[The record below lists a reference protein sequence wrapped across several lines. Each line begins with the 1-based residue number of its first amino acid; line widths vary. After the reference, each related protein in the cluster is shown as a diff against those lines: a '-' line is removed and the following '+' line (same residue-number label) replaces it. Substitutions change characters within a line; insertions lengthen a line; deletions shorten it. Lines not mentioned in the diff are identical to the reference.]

1 MSGLLRVD
9 NLRVR
14 FRAKSGLRALVERDP
29 DPFIDAVRD
38 VSFFVERG
46 ETLALIGESGC
57 GKTTLA
63 RAIMGLVPAQSG
75 SILFRGDEMR
85 GGSRARFARLRRE
98 AAIVLQDPVGS
109 LSPRMRIAEIIAEP
123 LNIWKIDVDPMAEAA
138 RLLRLVGLP
147 DYFATRYPHQLS
159 GGQARRVGVARAL
172 AASPRLLVADEPTA
186 GLDVSVQG
194 EILNLLV
201 ELQRK
206 TGIGILLITHNLGVA
221 RHVSDYV
228 AIMYLGR
235 IVERG
240 ATAEIFAAP
249 RHPYTRALLSA
260 APNPPGAAPAPRVS
274 LRGETP
280 GLLRRPSGCEFH
292 PRCPFA
298 REKCRAEFPPL
309 ARENARDYACHYPLD
324 DAR

>member
-1 MSGLLRVD
+1 
-9 NLRVR
+9 
-14 FRAKSGLRALVERDP
+14 
-29 DPFIDAVRD
+29 
-38 VSFFVERG
+38 
-46 ETLALIGESGC
+46 
-57 GKTTLA
+57 
-63 RAIMGLVPAQSG
+63 
-75 SILFRGDEMR
+75 
-85 GGSRARFARLRRE
+85 
-98 AAIVLQDPVGS
+98 
-109 LSPRMRIAEIIAEP
+109 MRIAEIIAEP

-240 ATAEIFAAP
+240 ATADIFAAP

-280 GLLRRPSGCEFH
+280 GFCVDRAAASFIRAARSRAKNAAPSFRRLR
-292 PRCPFA
+292 A
-298 REKCRAEFPPL
+298 K
-309 ARENARDYACHYPLD
+309 NARDYACHYPLD